1 MEPISEIIG
10 IVGILISIV
19 IFGFIIFLIIIFIVL
34 CSNVGQIRR
43 LLLEILNKWA
53 SQNTEKSSGSIFA

>member
-10 IVGILISIV
+10 MVGIIISIV
-19 IFGFIIFLIIIFIVL
+19 IFGFIIFLIIMFIVL

-43 LLLEILNKWA
+43 LLLEILNK
-53 SQNTEKSSGSIFA
+53 K